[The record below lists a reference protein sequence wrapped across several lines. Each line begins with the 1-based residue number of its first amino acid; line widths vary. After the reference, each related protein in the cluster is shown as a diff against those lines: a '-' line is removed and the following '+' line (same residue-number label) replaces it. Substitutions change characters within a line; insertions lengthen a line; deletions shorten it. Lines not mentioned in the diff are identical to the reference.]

1 MLTARPE
8 NQILICVARRSLDD
22 RTADKL
28 RQLLRSDLDWEY
40 LLEAANRHCLIPL
53 LYIHLSAIA
62 HETVPERFK
71 SRLGYAN
78 HENTQSSFFLIGE
91 LLKILKCFEANSI
104 AAIPFKG
111 PTLAQSV
118 YGDVGLRQFA
128 DLDVLVH
135 RRDVPRVKEL
145 LVSRGFKPTPD
156 LTTAQQAALLR
167 FDCAYN
173 FDNGNGVVLDVHWD
187 FVEPHSSL
195 AFDPDPFWDRLE
207 AITIGGNQLMTLSPE
222 DLLLVLCLHGFTHF
236 WERLGWICDVASLID
251 QKKDIDWQLVL
262 ANANRLGMRRIL
274 LLGLVL
280 ATDLLNATMPLEIRK
295 VVSGDAVVKRL
306 ADQMQQQLFLP
317 ESPRPG
323 LFGGAVLSL
332 NMRERKRDK
341 LRFCFRLITTPRRY
355 DWLALSLPDSLF
367 FLYYLLRPLRLA
379 GKYGARLFRGSDD
392 RATPTRANR
401 GALS

>member
-62 HETVPERFK
+62 HETVPERVK
-71 SRLGYAN
+71 SRLGDAN

-173 FDNGNGVVLDVHWD
+173 FDDGKGVVLDVHWD

-195 AFDPDPFWDRLE
+195 AFDPDPFWGRLE

-306 ADQMQQQLFLP
+306 ADEIQEQLFLT

-323 LFGGAVLSL
+323 LFGGAALSL

-392 RATPTRANR
+392 RATPSRANR

>member
-1 MLTARPE
+1 MMLAARPE
-8 NQILICVARRSLDD
+8 HQILICIARRSLDD
-22 RTADKL
+22 GSANKL

-40 LLEAANRHCLIPL
+40 LLETANRHCLIPL
-53 LYIHLSAIA
+53 LYIHLNAAA
-62 HETVPERFK
+62 HKSIPERVK
-71 SRLGYAN
+71 SRLSDAN

-118 YGDVGLRQFA
+118 YGDTGLRQFA

-135 RRDVPRVKEL
+135 KRDVPRVKEL
-145 LVSRGFKPTPD
+145 LISRGFKPKPE

-173 FDNGNGVVLDVHWD
+173 FDNGKGVVLDVHWD

-195 AFDPDPFWDRLE
+195 AFDPGPFWSRLE
-207 AITIGGNQLMTLSPE
+207 TIAIGGNQLMTLSPE

-236 WERLGWICDVASLID
+236 WERLGWICDVASLMD
-251 QKKDIDWQLVL
+251 QEKDIDWQLVL

-280 ATDLLNATMPLEIRK
+280 ATDLLDATMPLEIRNAEA
-295 VVSGDAVVKRL
+295 GDALVKRL
-306 ADQMQQQLFLP
+306 ADQIQEKLFLV

-341 LRFCFRLITTPRRY
+341 LRSFLRLITTSRRS
-355 DWLALSLPDSLF
+355 DLLAFPLSDSLF
-367 FLYYLLRPLRLA
+367 FPYYLVRPLRLA
-379 GKYGARLFRGSDD
+379 AKYGARIFRGSDD
-392 RATPTRANR
+392 RATPTRAD
-401 GALS
+401 